1 MKANKKLEEKE
12 EAQEITV
19 ELIARETQLT
29 ELKRE
34 IRTKIQPGKSFD
46 ADILQ
51 GKTLQVYWHLLENG
65 SASIREIYKA
75 LEFSSPGIAYYQIKK
90 LMVAG
95 IVAKDE
101 ETDKYFIHE
110 KTKAGVL
117 NLYINVGNL
126 LIPRFSIY
134 LAVFL
139 LGFIICI
146 VAALVWGDQFIG
158 HLGTIL
164 LLLFLTFGTVT
175 FIYESMRT
183 WKLKP
188 N

>member
-1 MKANKKLEEKE
+1 M
-12 EAQEITV
+12 IGH
-19 ELIARETQLT
+19 
-29 ELKRE
+29 
-34 IRTKIQPGKSFD
+34 RTKITPGKSFN

-51 GKTLQVYWHLLENG
+51 GKALKVYWHLLENG
-65 SASIREIYKA
+65 TASIREIHKA

-90 LMVAG
+90 LMAAG
-95 IVAKDE
+95 IVTKDE

-110 KTKAGVL
+110 ETKAGVL

-139 LGFIICI
+139 VGFIICI
-146 VAALVWGDQFIG
+146 VSALVWGDQFIG

-164 LLLFLTFGTVT
+164 LLLFLTFGTAT